1 MPSGTSG
8 VAVKV
13 VVPSLLATGQASA
26 WSCVCVH
33 FGSASGLGMIPAGKC
48 WMMSLTSS
56 LALPP
61 NDIDTVESGCD
72 AAGAELG
79 LAEKSVME
87 NVACAEPGEASM
99 RKNAASD
106 VATGV

>member
-1 MPSGTSG
+1 
-8 VAVKV
+8 
-13 VVPSLLATGQASA
+13 
-26 WSCVCVH
+26 
-33 FGSASGLGMIPAGKC
+33 
-48 WMMSLTSS
+48 MMSLTSS

-106 VATGV
+106 VATGVRILAIPMPIVLLNDAARSILRDLARG